1 MEKVYLSYANE
12 DLSVAK
18 KVSDV
23 LIENGINAL
32 IVDHTEENLNGDV
45 ALEML
50 DSIKNSNIFLCLY
63 SKYANGSNFISIEIN
78 AAIKREKRVYIINM
92 DGTSLEQ
99 KTNFAIANSTLI
111 KGDLDS
117 ATKEFITI
125 IKGGE

>member
-23 LIENGINAL
+23 LIKNGINAL

-50 DSIKNSNIFLCLY
+50 DSIKNSNVFLCLY

>member
-1 MEKVYLSYANE
+1 MERVYISYANE

-18 KVSDV
+18 KVNDILS
-23 LIENGINAL
+23 ENGINTY

-50 DSIKNSNIFLCLY
+50 DGIKNSNVFLCLY
-63 SKYANGSNFISIEIN
+63 SKYSNSSNLISIEFN
-78 AAIKREKRVYIINM
+78 AAVKREKRVYIINI

-111 KGDLDS
+111 KGDFDS
-117 ATKEFITI
+117 AINNFITI

>member
-1 MEKVYLSYANE
+1 MERVYISYANE

-18 KVSDV
+18 KVNDILS
-23 LIENGINAL
+23 ENGINTY

-50 DSIKNSNIFLCLY
+50 DGIKNSNVFLCLY
-63 SKYANGSNFISIEIN
+63 SKYSNSSNFISIEIN
-78 AAIKREKRVYIINM
+78 AAVKREKRVYIINI

-111 KGDLDS
+111 KGDFDS
-117 ATKEFITI
+117 AINKFITI

>member
-1 MEKVYLSYANE
+1 MERVYISYANE

-18 KVSDV
+18 KVNDILS
-23 LIENGINAL
+23 ENGINTY

-50 DSIKNSNIFLCLY
+50 DGIKNSNVFLCLY
-63 SKYANGSNFISIEIN
+63 SKYSNSSNFISIEIN
-78 AAIKREKRVYIINM
+78 AAVKREKHVYIINI

-111 KGDLDS
+111 KGDFDS
-117 ATKEFITI
+117 AINKFII